1 MFLNT
6 PSPKGGQIQTGSSRR
21 AFIIGGLAFAV
32 LMAKGENL
40 LGLLGLGHPHKTSR
54 NSVGRGKPGLV
65 SLVEFDNSDRKKGKV
80 MADKVVKTD
89 AEWKQ
94 MLTPEQFEVTRKQGT
109 ERAFTGKYWKEHEKG
124 IYRCVCCGNALFS
137 SDTKFESGTG
147 WPSFWAPL
155 AEENVSVDSDSSLG
169 MVRDE
174 VRCTKCDAH
183 LGHVFNDGPQPTGLR
198 YCMNSASL
206 DFIKKENS

>member
-1 MFLNT
+1 
-6 PSPKGGQIQTGSSRR
+6 
-21 AFIIGGLAFAV
+21 
-32 LMAKGENL
+32 
-40 LGLLGLGHPHKTSR
+40 
-54 NSVGRGKPGLV
+54 VGRGQPGLV
-65 SLVEFDNSDRKKGKV
+65 TLVEFDNSGMKKGKV
-80 MADKVVKTD
+80 MADKVIKTD

-94 MLTPEQFEVTRKQGT
+94 MLSAEQFEVTRKQGT

-155 AEENVSVDSDSSLG
+155 AEENVSIDSDSSLG

-183 LGHVFNDGPQPTGLR
+183 LGHVFNDGPPPTGLR

-206 DFIKKENS
+206 DFIKK